1 MVIIT
6 CVSTSGGPL
15 ISSISFERREST
27 VSFLRFVARKV
38 AGWVTVD
45 IEDYEDHSGND
56 EIIQTLLCFPKIRGI
71 IFRRPRCFCS
81 MCSALVTHAGPDVQI
96 VEHCGDSSDSDG
108 DTFYCEE
115 ATTGSADSELDSYD
129 DLCLRD
135 EDDF

>member
-1 MVIIT
+1 VIIT

-56 EIIQTLLCFPKIRGI
+56 EIIQTLLCFPR
-71 IFRRPRCFCS
+71 
-81 MCSALVTHAGPDVQI
+81 
-96 VEHCGDSSDSDG
+96 DSSDSDG